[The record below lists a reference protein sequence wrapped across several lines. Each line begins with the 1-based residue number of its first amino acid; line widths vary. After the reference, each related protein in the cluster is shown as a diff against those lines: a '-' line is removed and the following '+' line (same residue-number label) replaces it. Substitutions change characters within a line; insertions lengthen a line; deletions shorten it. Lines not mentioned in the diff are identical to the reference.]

1 MDVTFNS
8 MFSLLAVVYLLGL
21 KHGMDPDHLLVI
33 DGLSRTNSECRPRLA
48 RWAGLLFSFGHGLV
62 VVAASLLVSFVA
74 NEWQIPGWLEYSGA
88 LISICFLFALGGIN
102 FMAAFQT
109 TPDGVVPMRGL
120 KSRWVKHFVK
130 GEHPALIV
138 GIGALFALSFDTVT
152 HAMLF
157 GTAASNLMQWQG
169 AFLVGTVFMLGM
181 MTTDTLNGIW
191 IFHLLKRANRHAQM
205 VSRVLCLT
213 IAGISITIGS
223 IALLRLFFS
232 SLQEVVEQWWSYS
245 GILIMLFILFSFYIA
260 RGRAAAL
267 SKF

>member
-8 MFSLLAVVYLLGL
+8 MLSLLAVVYLLGL

-62 VVAASLLVSFVA
+62 VMGASLLVSLVA

-102 FMAAFQT
+102 FMAAFQK
-109 TPDGVVPMRGL
+109 TPDGVAQMRGL
-120 KSRWVKHFVK
+120 KSRWVRHFVK

-138 GIGALFALSFDTVT
+138 VIGALFALSFDTLT

-157 GTAASNLMQWQG
+157 GTAASNLMQWHG
-169 AFLVGTVFMLGM
+169 AFLVGTFFMLGM

-191 IFHLLKRANRHAQM
+191 ISRLLKRASRHAQI

-213 IAGISITIGS
+213 IAGISIAIGS
-223 IALLRLFFS
+223 IAMLRMFS
-232 SLQEVVEQWWSYS
+232 SSAQEILEYWWSYS
-245 GILIMLFILFSFYIA
+245 SILILPFILFSFYIA
-260 RGRAAAL
+260 RGRVAAP
-267 SKF
+267 SKL